1 MVQNTLNALREKHG
15 SDGFLLVKLN
25 GLVHNTDRLALRDIA
40 RQLCAPQ
47 LQELAASFEDEGA
60 SFTSHASTLASL
72 LAILEPSTP
81 TSSSSSAHNKAI
93 IFLLDEFDLFALRD
107 ARQSF
112 LYCLLDIVQSHRRGG
127 GMAVLGLSSR
137 IDCLNMLEK
146 RLKSRCQNR
155 VLHVLGHQNRWL
167 DVARAGLRIDT
178 EALQEVVP
186 SAHQDLDDSVQS
198 LVHEWNV
205 KGIEVRKKKVLY

>member
-1 MVQNTLNALREKHG
+1 MQHTLHALRQKHG

-47 LQELAASFEDEGA
+47 SQELTASVDDDGA
-60 SFTSHASTLASL
+60 SFTSHAATLASL
-72 LAILEPSTP
+72 LAILEPSAS
-81 TSSSSSAHNKAI
+81 TSTSAKRCTKAI
-93 IFLLDEFDLFALRD
+93 IFVLDEFDLFALRD

-155 VLHVLGHQNRWL
+155 VLHVLGHHRKWA
-167 DVARAGLRIDT
+167 DVARRGLQVQP
-178 EALQEVVP
+178 EALSSLAETG
-186 SAHQDLDDSVQS
+186 HDEELLS
-198 LVHEWNV
+198 LVQDWNTIGV
-205 KGIEVRKKKVLY
+205 EVRV